1 MYRVAESERLN
12 MQRYF
17 INQNADSDQR
27 FFITNNEDIHH
38 IKNVM
43 RNHVDN
49 ELILNF
55 LDQRVFKCKITAISQ
70 DAIEVEPIQELEIST
85 ELPQNIT
92 ICSGLIKA
100 DKYEWMLQKATEL
113 GASKFIAAEMD
124 RSIVKLNQSKI
135 TKKIERWQKI
145 IKEAAEQSYRLTI
158 PSIDY
163 ISNLKTLYDNIDGY
177 DYILI
182 AYEDA
187 AKDGEI
193 SQFKSVLQQ
202 LTQGENILVIFGPEG
217 GLSAD
222 EVTLFA
228 SVGKQIGLGPRILR
242 AETAPL
248 YVLSAVSYQNELL
261 G

>member
-1 MYRVAESERLN
+1 
-12 MQRYF
+12 
-17 INQNADSDQR
+17 
-27 FFITNNEDIHH
+27 
-38 IKNVM
+38 
-43 RNHVDN
+43 
-49 ELILNF
+49 
-55 LDQRVFKCKITAISQ
+55 
-70 DAIEVEPIQELEIST
+70 
-85 ELPQNIT
+85 
-92 ICSGLIKA
+92 
-100 DKYEWMLQKATEL
+100 
-113 GASKFIAAEMD
+113 MD